1 MKKTVETYALRKIE
15 RTLIDVARILKS
27 YDRSTCIDRDVMQSI
42 EMVRKMLSDEELTGY
57 ERVDNNKKILSISE
71 MQRFRTGDIL
81 IMETTDCDIVNMIF
95 IYKGFDDG
103 GIHRFYSTT
112 MVNEKT
118 YRFPHYDYGRYII
131 TKKELEAGNPII
143 RYATDDEIDALK
155 RYLEEDN
162 IVWDSENLELTVLD
176 NE

>member
-1 MKKTVETYALRKIE
+1 MKKTVETHALRKIE
-15 RTLIDVARILKS
+15 RTLIDVARILNSSNKK
-27 YDRSTCIDRDVMQSI
+27 TCFDRDVMHSL
-42 EMVRKMLSDEELTGY
+42 ELLRKMLSDEELTGY

-71 MQRFRTGDIL
+71 MQRFEKGDIL
-81 IMETTDCDIVNMIF
+81 VMETTDYNIDNMIF
-95 IYKGFDDG
+95 IYKGYDDG
-103 GIHRFYSTT
+103 GVHRFYSTS

-131 TKKELEAGNPII
+131 TKKELENGNPII

-155 RYLEEDN
+155 RYLDEDKV
-162 IVWDSENLELTVLD
+162 VWDSENLELTVLD

>member
-15 RTLIDVARILKS
+15 RTLIDVARIMKS
-27 YDRSTCIDRDVMQSI
+27 HDRNTCIDRDVMQSI
-42 EMVRKMLSDEELTGY
+42 EMVRMMLSDEELTGY

-71 MQRFRTGDIL
+71 MQRFEKGDIL
-81 IMETTDCDIVNMIF
+81 VMETTDYNIDNMIF
-95 IYKGFDDG
+95 IYKGYDDG
-103 GIHRFYSTT
+103 GVHRFYSTS

-131 TKKELEAGNPII
+131 TKKELENGNPII
-143 RYATDDEIDALK
+143 RYANDDEIDALK
-155 RYLEEDN
+155 RYLEEDKV
-162 IVWDSENLELTVLD
+162 VWDAENLELTVVD

>member
-15 RTLIDVARILKS
+15 RTLIDVARILNSSDKKS
-27 YDRSTCIDRDVMQSI
+27 CIDRDVMHSL
-42 EMVRKMLSDEELTGY
+42 ELLRKMLSEEELTGY

-81 IMETTDCDIVNMIF
+81 VMEDTAFGDMIF

-103 GIHRFYSTT
+103 GVHRFYSTLMT
-112 MVNEKT
+112 NEKT

-131 TKKELEAGNPII
+131 TKKELESGTPVI
-143 RYATDDEIDALK
+143 RYANDDEIEALK
-155 RYLEEDN
+155 HYLEEDN
-162 IVWDSENLELTVLD
+162 VVWDPENLELTVLD